1 MKNHSIFWGIILFG
15 GGILLVLNAL
25 GIGAAYSLV
34 PMLGSLLLLA
44 ISVASFA
51 QLNFVTGLLPLP
63 IITYLWRDQLGLQDM
78 NLWMLL
84 LAALLL
90 GIGLSSI
97 FWKFKKK
104 RFAGCCH
111 PGRHGIHGD
120 WSSADA
126 SSDEWSGE
134 TITSTDN
141 SDYVDVD
148 STFGEHVKYVRSEN
162 LKKVKIDSNFSS
174 VKVYFDQCKV
184 SPEGATINIDCNF
197 SGVVLYV
204 PRSWNLNNQIH
215 VFAGSVD
222 GANMSSGDLTPVTLV
237 GSVNFGNV
245 KIVYL

>member
-1 MKNHSIFWGIILFG
+1 MKNHSIFWGIILLG
-15 GGILLVLNAL
+15 GGAILVLNAL
-25 GIGAAYSLV
+25 GIGAAFQLV

-44 ISVASFA
+44 ISVVSFA
-51 QLNFVTGLLPLP
+51 RLNFVTGLLPLP
-63 IITYLWRDQLGLQDM
+63 IITYLWRDQLGIHDM

-97 FWKFKKK
+97 FWRFKKK
-104 RFAGCCH
+104 RFEGRCH
-111 PGRHGIHGD
+111 SGHHGRHGD
-120 WSSADA
+120 WSSE
-126 SSDEWSGE
+126 EWPSGG
-134 TITSTDN
+134 TITSTDD
-141 SDYVDVD
+141 SEYVDVD
-148 STFGEHVKYVRSEN
+148 SSFGEQVKYVRSEN

-184 SPEGATINIDCNF
+184 SPEGAVINVDCNF

-204 PRSWNLNNQIH
+204 PRTWNLTNQIH

-222 GANMSSGDLTPVTLV
+222 GATISSGELTPVTLI
-237 GSVNFGNV
+237 GNVNFGNV